1 MDLLEIY
8 FFIFDFS
15 KQYVMLLFFP
25 KLRGRFTHGTV
36 RANVFFSDNFNVFFK
51 GRNKKAILLKD
62 LYLLL
67 NIQIILHMGWGQGVV
82 KARHETMKMYVHIHK
97 I

>member
-51 GRNKKAILLKD
+51 GRNKKAILIFKKFISFIK
-62 LYLLL
+62 YLN
-67 NIQIILHMGWGQGVV
+67 NITHGVGARSCQG
-82 KARHETMKMYVHIHK
+82 
-97 I
+97 

>member
-1 MDLLEIY
+1 
-8 FFIFDFS
+8 
-15 KQYVMLLFFP
+15 MLCYYFFP

-51 GRNKKAILLKD
+51 GRNKKKAILLKD

-82 KARHETMKMYVHIHK
+82 KARHETMKLYVHIHK